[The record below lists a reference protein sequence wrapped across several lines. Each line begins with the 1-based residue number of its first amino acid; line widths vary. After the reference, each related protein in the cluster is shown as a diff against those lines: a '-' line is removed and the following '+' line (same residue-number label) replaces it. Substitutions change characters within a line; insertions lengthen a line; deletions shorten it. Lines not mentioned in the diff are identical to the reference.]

1 MQISMRMHAIARRG
15 FVQII
20 FQSISFVLFFY
31 SGNSVLCESLRM
43 ITDNGNRTHRDYVRD
58 NIDKVFP
65 RDARSQDFLFAREKT

>member
-1 MQISMRMHAIARRG
+1 
-15 FVQII
+15 
-20 FQSISFVLFFY
+20 
-31 SGNSVLCESLRM
+31 M